1 MVKQK
6 RTIVK
11 QFIYNVIGTTFPT
24 LALQLLFLPMIAK
37 NMDGETYG
45 FVLTIVAAV
54 MMVSSG
60 IGNVLNNIRMLSD
73 TEYETKRIHGDFGYL
88 FIVNAFATS
97 AVIIGILYYYGIRG
111 ISTYLLTFF
120 MSLSVYAKDYYIVR
134 IRIALDYWKIMI
146 CNFFCV
152 LGYAFGYGLFC
163 LGGEWQYIYIIGS
176 LFGLFYNLWKF
187 PVQRPFFAK
196 TALFVQTAKR
206 FGALATATILG
217 RSLQYIDRL
226 LLFPLLGGEDAT
238 IYYVSTLIGK
248 TIAMALTP
256 LNSFLLSQLAKKK
269 ELSRG
274 VFGKIMLFT
283 CGMGFVGYWICII
296 VAKPLLGLLYPQ
308 WIAQSM
314 KYIYVTT
321 LAAIISAISTVLN
334 PIVLK
339 FCNMNWQIVI
349 NGVCFVVY
357 LIISLALLKLFGL
370 MGFCIGNV
378 IANGIML
385 LLMVIAYQRTYKGV

>member
-1 MVKQK
+1 
-6 RTIVK
+6 
-11 QFIYNVIGTTFPT
+11 
-24 LALQLLFLPMIAK
+24 
-37 NMDGETYG
+37 
-45 FVLTIVAAV
+45 
-54 MMVSSG
+54 
-60 IGNVLNNIRMLSD
+60 
-73 TEYETKRIHGDFGYL
+73 
-88 FIVNAFATS
+88 
-97 AVIIGILYYYGIRG
+97 
-111 ISTYLLTFF
+111 
-120 MSLSVYAKDYYIVR
+120 
-134 IRIALDYWKIMI
+134 
-146 CNFFCV
+146 
-152 LGYAFGYGLFC
+152 
-163 LGGEWQYIYIIGS
+163 
-176 LFGLFYNLWKF
+176 
-187 PVQRPFFAK
+187 
-196 TALFVQTAKR
+196 
-206 FGALATATILG
+206 
-217 RSLQYIDRL
+217 
-226 LLFPLLGGEDAT
+226 
-238 IYYVSTLIGK
+238 
-248 TIAMALTP
+248 MALTP

-274 VFGKIMLFT
+274 VFGQIMLFT